1 MITTNENDEKQD
13 DRAGK
18 TVYQP
23 QLEPYDIEDAIARVK
38 HLAEGLIEAT
48 RHAKHRF
55 REEWVKQLIARY
67 RALPSKPIIHL
78 DDLYDD
84 VIPTLSREHVQP
96 MLVPYWKKLV
106 AERGSEWSFL
116 HFRCMRDIAVEAS
129 NVSRWSNLRSWRK
142 FSALTALPINALEPY
157 VVALRVSKV
166 GTSRVITNPKLPFN
180 LATSAGAKMIGY
192 RGDVTYDSS
201 AFRNK
206 DPSLHEDY
214 KHSITD
220 VIGENR
226 FNTIPREDGVYRTD
240 VGVFVTMLAS
250 LAGLDTSQRQKRAR
264 NPLPSWFFVVTDDI
278 VDTGLQA
285 LSEAEG
291 SPESRSVRINQAISF
306 DELDTADTHPVWPS
320 KNQVSKLPKTTLE
333 TVLQNPPPLLSSAAL
348 LLHRYAIVSH
358 LMPERFSRTQSGY
371 SIYWTLSI
379 YRGDNMRKFRDKI
392 GFITPTKREK
402 LDRAANKPLK
412 HSKPSSRSSFFLWH
426 LKNGHGQEP

>member
-1 MITTNENDEKQD
+1 VKTIDENEGKPQD
-13 DRAGK
+13 KTGKAGNES
-18 TVYQP
+18 
-23 QLEPYDIEDAIARVK
+23 QLEPYDVEKAIARVK

-48 RHAKHRF
+48 KHAKHRF
-55 REEWVKQLIARY
+55 REEWVEQLIARY
-67 RALPSKPIIHL
+67 RASPGKPIIHL

-84 VIPTLSREHVQP
+84 VIPTLSCEKVRP
-96 MLVPYWKKLV
+96 TLVPYWKKLV
-106 AERGSEWSFL
+106 AEHGSEWSFL
-116 HFRCMRDIAVEAS
+116 HFRCMRDIAVEAR

-142 FSALTALPINALEPY
+142 FSALTALPISALEPY

-192 RGDVTYDSS
+192 RGDATHDSS

-206 DPSLHEDY
+206 DPLLHEDY
-214 KHSITD
+214 KHSITE
-220 VIGENR
+220 VIGDNP

-264 NPLPSWFFVVTDDI
+264 NPLPSWFFVVTDNI

-291 SPESRSVRINQAISF
+291 SPDSRAVRINQAISF
-306 DELDTADTHPVWPS
+306 DHLDTGDTDPTWPN
-320 KNQVSKLPKTTLE
+320 KPQVSKLPKATLE
-333 TVLQNPPPLLSSAAL
+333 TILQNAPHLLSSAAL
-348 LLHRYAIVSH
+348 LLHRHAIVSH
-358 LMPERFSRTQSGY
+358 LMPERYSRTQSGY

-392 GFITPTKREK
+392 GFITPTKRQK
-402 LDRAANKPLK
+402 LNRAADKPPK
-412 HSKPSSRSSFFLWH
+412 RSKPSSPSSFFGRL
-426 LKNGHGQEP
+426 